1 MWVCSNCG
9 NRQEGEPTRCEHCG
23 FDGSADVSRYPT
35 LIPKWAKQSPAY
47 KPPQPEERPHRK
59 RARSKY
65 KRYFKAKDARKLCVD
80 GRLPKAVILPDGID
94 VVVRDAFW
102 GIPGTTADKI
112 ILPRGLKKVQE
123 EAFGH
128 LTVQD
133 YIVIP
138 DSVTEIGKNAFCLEK
153 RHMSSAIRAAMLTGI
168 ASRTTCGIPLI
179 WNINGRS
186 RRKPNGRSRRN
197 LCGKSA
203 GTLVCAHIA
212 GAVIPSFFP
221 GASNVAGKD
230 EIR

>member
-23 FDGSADVSRYPT
+23 FDGSADASRYPT
-35 LIPKWAKQSPAY
+35 LIPKWAKQSSAY
-47 KPPQPEERPHRK
+47 KLPEPEERPHRK

-138 DSVTEIGKNAFCLEK
+138 DSVTEIGKNAFRLGEKAHVQCNQGSDAYRYCVQNHLRNSVDLEYK
-153 RHMSSAIRAAMLTGI
+153 RKKQEEALWKKRRDAGLCPY
-168 ASRTTCGIPLI
+168 CGGSYTFLFPRCKQC
-179 WNINGRS
+179 GRK
-186 RRKPNGRSRRN
+186 R
-197 LCGKSA
+197 
-203 GTLVCAHIA
+203 
-212 GAVIPSFFP
+212 
-221 GASNVAGKD
+221 
-230 EIR
+230 

>member
-9 NRQEGEPTRCEHCG
+9 NRQEGEPTCCKHCG
-23 FDGSADVSRYPT
+23 FDESAYASRYPT
-35 LIPKWAKQSPAY
+35 LIPKRAKQSSAY
-47 KPPQPEERPHRK
+47 KPSEPEERPHRK

-138 DSVTEIGKNAFCLEK
+138 DSVTEIGKNAFRLGEKAHVQCNQGSYAYRYCVQNHLRNSVDLEYK
-153 RHMSSAIRAAMLTGI
+153 RKKQEEALWKKRRDAGLCPY
-168 ASRTTCGIPLI
+168 CG
-179 WNINGRS
+179 GS
-186 RRKPNGRSRRN
+186 Y
-197 LCGKSA
+197 
-203 GTLVCAHIA
+203 TF
-212 GAVIPSFFP
+212 FFP
-221 GASNVAGKD
+221 RCRQCGRKRRDTLAAIKH
-230 EIR
+230 